1 MNSLKDFWNCI
12 MEDFSPGRRKPSLGL
27 PGEQTTLH
35 LGAQQVIM
43 AQLVCNEERLQL
55 HRRRLT
61 LELRN
66 R

>member
-1 MNSLKDFWNCI
+1 MSLGMSF
-12 MEDFSPGRRKPSLGL
+12 PGRRKPSLGL
-27 PGEQTTLH
+27 PAEQSTLH

-43 AQLVCNEERLQL
+43 GQLVCNEERLQL

>member
-1 MNSLKDFWNCI
+1 MRVNTTSITFP
-12 MEDFSPGRRKPSLGL
+12 SPGRRKPSLGL

-43 AQLVCNEERLQL
+43 ARLVCNEERLQL